1 VASEL
6 KPLSFPEFQALLAG
20 ILEVDVDQMRPEAYF
35 VTDLGVDS
43 LRLAEMLLEFQ
54 ALGLE
59 FPPDLAW
66 RIQTVGE
73 AYQYYLGQTGR

>member
-1 VASEL
+1 MDDKAGMI
-6 KPLSFPEFQALLAG
+6 SFQEFQALLAG
-20 ILEVDVDQMRPEAYF
+20 ILEVDIERIQPQAYF
-35 VTDLGVDS
+35 VTDLGVDL

-54 ALGLE
+54 ARGLE

-73 AYQYYLGQTGR
+73 AYQYYLGQVQQ

>member
-1 VASEL
+1 MNNKL
-6 KPLSFPEFQALLAG
+6 NPLSFPEFQRLLAG
-20 ILEVDVDQMRPEAYF
+20 ILEVEIEQLRPEAYF

-54 ALGLE
+54 RQGLE

-73 AYQYYLGQTGR
+73 AYEYYIGQAGR

>member
-1 VASEL
+1 MESKAGRI
-6 KPLSFPEFQALLAG
+6 SFQEFQALLAG
-20 ILEVDVDQMRPEAYF
+20 ILEVEVERIQPQAYF

-54 ALGLE
+54 ARGLE

-73 AYQYYLGQTGR
+73 AYEYYIGEVRR